1 VAGWGDL
8 AGQPQFRWR
17 SGQALWCA
25 FDHGSIFP
33 SLGHMGMIDY
43 FRLPKRQW
51 YWYRNAYRSIAPP
64 EPAKPGTPVALGLQA
79 DAQKLA
85 PADGTGDVQLH
96 VSVLGSDGKRVSNAP
111 PVLVEIVDGPGELPT
126 GRTIQFRLDSDIAI
140 RDGEAAIEMRSY
152 QSGSIHVRATSPG
165 LRSADLVIAAEGGPP
180 FIPGVTPLVASRPYV
195 APVAA
200 NAPQAAIDISLNR
213 PTAASSESQGNVSRF
228 ANDGDP
234 ATFWQ
239 PSGKERQ
246 RAWWQV
252 DFESRCSIRNV
263 SLTFAEPGHY
273 PYQVQISDD
282 QGGWKTVIDRSAG
295 AGTGTTRIENLPDN
309 VRARLLRIEFLLSPG
324 QAPLRLAE
332 VKVLGAPAQ

>member
-1 VAGWGDL
+1 LAGWGDL
-8 AGQPQFRWR
+8 AGQPEFAWR

-25 FDHGSIFP
+25 FDHGSIFA

-51 YWYRNAYRSIAPP
+51 YWYRNAYRGVAPP
-64 EPAKPGTPVALGLQA
+64 EQAKPGTPVALGLQA

-111 PVLVEIVDGPGELPT
+111 PVLLEIVDGPGELPT
-126 GRTIQFRLDSDIAI
+126 GRAIQFQPDSDIAI

-152 QSGSIHVRATSPG
+152 QSGSIHLRATSPG
-165 LRSADLVIAAEGGPP
+165 LRPADLAVASEGGPP
-180 FIPGVTPLVASRPYV
+180 FIPGVTSLVTSRPYV
-195 APVAA
+195 APLAVA
-200 NAPQAAIDISLNR
+200 APQAAIDISLNR
-213 PTAASSESQGNVSRF
+213 PTGASSESQGHVSRF

-239 PSGKERQ
+239 PSGKERHT
-246 RAWWQV
+246 WWQV
-252 DFESRCSIRNV
+252 DFESRCSIRTV

-273 PYQVQISDD
+273 RYQVQISDD
-282 QGGWKTVIDRSAG
+282 HGGWKTVIDRSAG
-295 AGTGTTRIENLPDN
+295 AGTGITRIETLPDT
-309 VRARLLRIEFLLSPG
+309 VQARLLRIEFLLSPG

-332 VKVLGAPAQ
+332 VKVLGAPVQ